1 MRFKRVMVT
10 VLAVGMI
17 GTLVIGCGSKEKK
30 AATNEKGAAVIQV
43 WVHHTNETPEGKAYE
58 ELVKEFNDQHKGEI
72 EVQLTGIARTGDAG
86 GYDDKINAA
95 ITNSSM
101 PDVFTIDGPTVAANA
116 DAGVIVPIGEYFD
129 EADLADFN
137 KDIIQQG
144 TYNNE
149 LYTLGTFDSSVCIY
163 YNSDMFAA
171 AGITPATAQDPWTW
185 EEFTEACKKL
195 KTESVFGANLGLSD
209 IGEWLTYAYLPL
221 IQSGDGS
228 IVSDDGEETVDG
240 YLNGQATADALTFIK
255 NLVDDGLV
263 SATPEDYTFE
273 KGSSAMTF
281 SGPWEI
287 ATLKDFPEIK
297 WGTMPYPIK
306 TEGAVSASPCGSWT
320 YGVSKDCPEDK
331 RAAAVEVIKW
341 LTDTESCVKM
351 YEAISMPP
359 ARQSSFSKITAYQEA
374 PLDVFSYQMANTAIA
389 RPIVVNY
396 PILSDKF
403 AKAVANVAS
412 GMDVQQA
419 LDDAVEQYNFQV
431 GK

>member
-1 MRFKRVMVT
+1 MKKKRVIATMLT
-10 VLAVGMI
+10 VIMAA
-17 GTLVIGCGSKEKK
+17 TLITGCGSKEKK
-30 AATNEKGAAVIQV
+30 VAKSDTGAAVIKL
-43 WVHHTNETPEGKAYE
+43 WVHQTNETPEGKTYE
-58 ELVKEFNDQHKGEI
+58 ELVKEFNEQHKGKI

-95 ITNSSM
+95 ITNNSM
-101 PDVFTIDGPTVAANA
+101 PDVFTVDGPTVAANA
-116 DAGVIVPIGEYFD
+116 DAGTIVPITKYVNQTEMK
-129 EADLADFN
+129 EFN

-144 TYNNE
+144 TYNKE
-149 LYTLGTFDSSVCIY
+149 LYTLGTFDSSVCVY
-163 YNSDMFAA
+163 YNKDMFAA
-171 AGITPATAQDPWTW
+171 AGITPATVDNPWTW
-185 EEFTEACKKL
+185 EDFTNACKKL
-195 KTESVFGANLGLSD
+195 KSDKVFGANLGLND
-209 IGEWLTYAYLPL
+209 VGEWLTYAYLPL

-228 IVSDDGEETVDG
+228 IISDDGKETVDG
-240 YLNGQATADALTFIK
+240 YLNGQATVDALTFIK
-255 NLVDDGLV
+255 NLVDGGLV

-287 ATLKDFPEIK
+287 ATLKDYPEIK

-306 TEGAVSASPCGSWT
+306 TKGAKPASPCGSWT
-320 YGVSKDCPEDK
+320 YGVSKDCPEEN

-341 LTDTESCVKM
+341 LTATESCKKM
-351 YEAISMPP
+351 FDAISMPP
-359 ARQSSFSKITAYQEA
+359 ARQAAFKEIAAFQKA
-374 PLDVFSYQMANTAIA
+374 PLDVFTYQMANSAIA

-403 AKAVANVAS
+403 AKAVSNVAS
-412 GMDVQQA
+412 GMGVKKA

>member
-1 MRFKRVMVT
+1 MRLKRVIAT
-10 VLAVGMI
+10 VLTVIMAA
-17 GTLVIGCGSKEKK
+17 TLFTGCGSKEREVTTTKDG
-30 AATNEKGAAVIQV
+30 ATVIKL
-43 WVHHTNETPEGKAYE
+43 WVHQTNETPEGKVYD
-58 ELVKEFNDQHKGEI
+58 ELVKEFNEQHKGEI

-95 ITNSSM
+95 ITNSDM

-116 DAGVIVPIGEYFD
+116 DAGTIVPIGEYLD
-129 EADLADFN
+129 KADLKDFN

-144 TYNNE
+144 TYKDE

-163 YNSDMFAA
+163 YNVDMFAA
-171 AGITPATAQDPWTW
+171 AGITPATADDPWTW
-185 EEFTEACKKL
+185 DEFTEACKKL
-195 KTESVFGANLGLSD
+195 KTDSVFGANLGLSD

-228 IVSDDGEETVDG
+228 IVSTDGEETVDG
-240 YLNGQATADALTFIK
+240 YLNGQATVDALTFIK
-255 NLVDDGLV
+255 NLVDGGLV

-287 ATLKDFPEIK
+287 ATLKDYPEIK

-306 TEGAVSASPCGSWT
+306 AEGATPASPCGSWT
-320 YGVSKDCPEDK
+320 YGVSKDCPEEN
-331 RAAAVEVIKW
+331 RAAAAEVVKW
-341 LTDTESCVKM
+341 LTATESCVKM
-351 YEAISMPP
+351 YDAISMPP
-359 ARQSSFSKITAYQEA
+359 ARQSSFAKIDAFQEA
-374 PLDVFSYQMANTAIA
+374 PLDVFSYQMANSAIA
-389 RPIVVNY
+389 RPIAVNY
-396 PILSDKF
+396 PVLSDKF

-412 GMDVQQA
+412 GMDVKQA

>member
-1 MRFKRVMVT
+1 MRLKRVIAT
-10 VLAVGMI
+10 VLTVIMTA
-17 GTLVIGCGSKEKK
+17 TLFTGCGSKEKEVTTTEDG
-30 AATNEKGAAVIQV
+30 ATVITL
-43 WVHHTNETPEGKAYE
+43 WVHQTNDTPEGKVYD
-58 ELVKEFNDQHKGEI
+58 ELVKEFNEQHKGEI
-72 EVQLTGIARTGDAG
+72 EVQLTSIARTGDAG

-116 DAGVIVPIGEYFD
+116 DAGTIVPITEYVDQAELD
-129 EADLADFN
+129 EFN
-137 KDIIQQG
+137 KSIVQQG
-144 TYNNE
+144 TYNKE
-149 LYTLGTFDSSVCIY
+149 LYTLGTFDSSVCVY
-163 YNSDMFAA
+163 YNVDMFAA
-171 AGITPATAQDPWTW
+171 AGITPATVDNLWTW
-185 EEFTEACKKL
+185 DDFTEACKKL
-195 KTESVFGANLGLSD
+195 KSDTVFGANLGLND

-240 YLNGQATADALTFIK
+240 YLNGQSTVDALTFIK
-255 NLVDDGLV
+255 NLIDDGLV

-287 ATLKDFPEIK
+287 ATLKDYPEIK

-306 TEGAVSASPCGSWT
+306 AEGATPASPCGSWT
-320 YGVSKDCPEDK
+320 YGVSKDCTEEN
-331 RAAAVEVIKW
+331 RVAAAEVIKW
-341 LTDTESCVKM
+341 LTATESCVKM
-351 YEAISMPP
+351 YDAISMPP
-359 ARQSSFSKITAYQEA
+359 ARQTAFKEIAAFQEA
-374 PLDVFSYQMANTAIA
+374 PLDVLTYQMANSAIP

-412 GMDVQQA
+412 GMDVKQA